1 MKPTKFLLI
10 ALCLMFNLPGRAQ
23 TIDSY
28 FVDMPAIILPGLSSS
43 MRLELTEYYKSE
55 GRDSIRNQFGYN
67 VHLFALDTV
76 NGYISLQTA
85 SNARFE
91 MKTLLRN
98 DTSVVLAVIRTVC
111 GPVCSSYIHFY
122 DKGWNELKIDF
133 PKLSNQFWIK
143 SPEEMINGVK
153 LQDMF
158 KGSFLE
164 YSFNPA
170 ENSVDV
176 KNNSTQL
183 LGEEEQ
189 ELIKPFLTKKV
200 ISVKWKEGK
209 WMQQNDKLN

>member
-67 VHLFALDTV
+67 VHLLALDTV
-76 NGYISLQTA
+76 SGYISLQTA

-98 DTSVVLAVIRTVC
+98 DTSVVLVVIRTVC

-122 DKGWNELKIDF
+122 DKGWNKVQLDF
-133 PKLSNQFWIK
+133 PKLSNLDWLK
-143 SPEEMINGVK
+143 NPEEMVNGEKVK
-153 LQDMF
+153 NMF
-158 KGSFLE
+158 NANFLE
-164 YSFNPA
+164 YIINTKD
-170 ENSVDV
+170 NSIHV
-176 KNNSTQL
+176 KNNSVET
-183 LGEEEQ
+183 LGMDEQ
-189 ELIKPFLTKKV
+189 AIVKPFLDDKV
-200 ISVKWKEGK
+200 ITVRWN
-209 WMQQNDKLN
+209 NDKFSIK

>member
-1 MKPTKFLLI
+1 MKPTKFFLI

-67 VHLFALDTV
+67 VHLLALDTV

-98 DTSVVLAVIRTVC
+98 DTSVVLVVIRTVC

-122 DKGWNELKIDF
+122 DKRWNEVKTNF
-133 PKLSNQFWIK
+133 PKLSNLDWLK
-143 SPEEMINGVK
+143 YPEEMVNGEKVENILRTSFIELTINPLDNTV
-153 LQDMF
+153 
-158 KGSFLE
+158 E
-164 YSFNPA
+164 ARN
-170 ENSVDV
+170 NSVEYLSLEDKKLIEQFM
-176 KNNSTQL
+176 KNNIVRL
-183 LGEEEQ
+183 
-189 ELIKPFLTKKV
+189 
-200 ISVKWKEGK
+200 KWENGK
-209 WMQQNDKLN
+209 WEK

>member
-1 MKPTKFLLI
+1 MKPTKFFLI

-55 GRDSIRNQFGYN
+55 RRDSIRNQFGYN
-67 VHLFALDTV
+67 VHLLALDTV
-76 NGYISLQTA
+76 SGYISLQTA

-122 DKGWNELKIDF
+122 DKGWNKVQLDF
-133 PKLSNQFWIK
+133 PKLSNLDWLK
-143 SPEEMINGVK
+143 NPEEMVNGEKVK
-153 LQDMF
+153 NMF
-158 KGSFLE
+158 NANFLE
-164 YSFNPA
+164 YIINTKD
-170 ENSVDV
+170 NSLHV
-176 KNNSTQL
+176 KNNSVET
-183 LGEEEQ
+183 LGMDEQ
-189 ELIKPFLTKKV
+189 AIVKPFLDDKV
-200 ISVKWKEGK
+200 ITVRWN
-209 WMQQNDKLN
+209 NDKFSIK

>member
-1 MKPTKFLLI
+1 
-10 ALCLMFNLPGRAQ
+10 MFNLPGRAQ

-67 VHLFALDTV
+67 VHLLALDTV

-91 MKTLLRN
+91 METLLRN

-111 GPVCSSYIHFY
+111 GPICSSYINFY

-133 PKLSNQFWIK
+133 PN
-143 SPEEMINGVK
+143 
-153 LQDMF
+153 
-158 KGSFLE
+158 LE
-164 YSFNPA
+164 T
-170 ENSVDV
+170 VDYV
-176 KNNSTQL
+176 NAN
-183 LGEEEQ
+183 
-189 ELIKPFLTKKV
+189 
-200 ISVKWKEGK
+200 
-209 WMQQNDKLN
+209 

>member
-1 MKPTKFLLI
+1 MKPTKFFLI

-55 GRDSIRNQFGYN
+55 RRDSIRNQFGYN
-67 VHLFALDTV
+67 VHLLALDTV
-76 NGYISLQTA
+76 SGYISLQTA

-122 DKGWNELKIDF
+122 DKGWNKVQLDF
-133 PKLSNQFWIK
+133 PKLSNLDWLK
-143 SPEEMINGVK
+143 NPEEMVNGEKVK
-153 LQDMF
+153 NMF
-158 KGSFLE
+158 NANFLE
-164 YSFNPA
+164 YIINTKD
-170 ENSVDV
+170 NSIHV
-176 KNNSTQL
+176 KNNSVET
-183 LGEEEQ
+183 LGMDEQ
-189 ELIKPFLTKKV
+189 AIVKPFLDDKV
-200 ISVKWKEGK
+200 ITVRWN
-209 WMQQNDKLN
+209 NDKFSIK

>member
-1 MKPTKFLLI
+1 MKPTKFFLI

-55 GRDSIRNQFGYN
+55 RRDSIRNQFGYN
-67 VHLFALDTV
+67 VHLLALDTV

-98 DTSVVLAVIRTVC
+98 DTSVVLVVIRTVC

-122 DKGWNELKIDF
+122 DKGWNKVQLDF
-133 PKLSNQFWIK
+133 PKLSNLDWLK
-143 SPEEMINGVK
+143 NPEEMVNGEKVK
-153 LQDMF
+153 NMF
-158 KGSFLE
+158 NANFLE
-164 YSFNPA
+164 YIINTKD
-170 ENSVDV
+170 NSIHV
-176 KNNSTQL
+176 KNNSVET
-183 LGEEEQ
+183 LGMDEQ
-189 ELIKPFLTKKV
+189 AIVKPFLDDKV
-200 ISVKWKEGK
+200 ITVRWN
-209 WMQQNDKLN
+209 NDKFSIK

>member
-55 GRDSIRNQFGYN
+55 RRDSIRNQFGYN
-67 VHLFALDTV
+67 VHLLALDTV

-98 DTSVVLAVIRTVC
+98 DTSVVLVVIRTVC

-122 DKGWNELKIDF
+122 DKSWNELKMDL
-133 PKLSNQFWIK
+133 PKLTNRDWIK
-143 SPEEMINGVK
+143 NPDEIVNGVNVA
-153 LQDMF
+153 DMF
-158 KGSFLE
+158 PASFIEL
-164 YSFNPA
+164 SFNTHNNGI
-170 ENSVDV
+170 EVR
-176 KNNSTQL
+176 NNSADYL
-183 LGEEEQ
+183 SAED
-189 ELIKPFLTKKV
+189 KKV
-200 ISVKWKEGK
+200 IEPLMKKDIVMLKWNNGTWER
-209 WMQQNDKLN
+209 

>member
-55 GRDSIRNQFGYN
+55 RRDSIRNQFGYN
-67 VHLFALDTV
+67 VHLLALDTV
-76 NGYISLQTA
+76 NGYIRLQTA

-122 DKGWNELKIDF
+122 DKGWNEVKMDF
-133 PKLSNQFWIK
+133 PKLSNLDWLK
-143 SPEEMINGVK
+143 NPEEMVNGEKVENILRTSFIELTINPLDNTV
-153 LQDMF
+153 
-158 KGSFLE
+158 E
-164 YSFNPA
+164 ARN
-170 ENSVDV
+170 NSVEYLSLEDKITVRTFV
-176 KNNSTQL
+176 KKENIIFTFSSDGSWKQ
-183 LGEEEQ
+183 
-189 ELIKPFLTKKV
+189 
-200 ISVKWKEGK
+200 ISAI
-209 WMQQNDKLN
+209 

>member
-67 VHLFALDTV
+67 VHLLALDTV

-98 DTSVVLAVIRTVC
+98 DTSVVL
-111 GPVCSSYIHFY
+111 
-122 DKGWNELKIDF
+122 
-133 PKLSNQFWIK
+133 
-143 SPEEMINGVK
+143 
-153 LQDMF
+153 
-158 KGSFLE
+158 
-164 YSFNPA
+164 
-170 ENSVDV
+170 
-176 KNNSTQL
+176 
-183 LGEEEQ
+183 
-189 ELIKPFLTKKV
+189 
-200 ISVKWKEGK
+200 
-209 WMQQNDKLN
+209 

>member
-122 DKGWNELKIDF
+122 DKSWNELKMDL
-133 PKLSNQFWIK
+133 PKLSNRDWLK
-143 SPEEMINGVK
+143 NPEEMVNGEKVENILRTSFIELTINPLDNTV
-153 LQDMF
+153 
-158 KGSFLE
+158 E
-164 YSFNPA
+164 ARN
-170 ENSVDV
+170 NSVEYLSLEDKITVRTFV
-176 KNNSTQL
+176 KKENIIFTFSSDGSWKQ
-183 LGEEEQ
+183 
-189 ELIKPFLTKKV
+189 
-200 ISVKWKEGK
+200 ISAI
-209 WMQQNDKLN
+209 

>member
-1 MKPTKFLLI
+1 MKPTKFFLI

-28 FVDMPAIILPGLSSS
+28 FVDMPAIILPALSSS

-67 VHLFALDTV
+67 VHLLALDTV
-76 NGYISLQTA
+76 SGYISLQTA

-122 DKGWNELKIDF
+122 DKGWNKLKMDL
-133 PKLSNQFWIK
+133 PKLTNRDWIK
-143 SPEEMINGVK
+143 NPDEIVNGVNVA
-153 LQDMF
+153 DMF
-158 KGSFLE
+158 PASFIELR
-164 YSFNPA
+164 F
-170 ENSVDV
+170 DT
-176 KNNSTQL
+176 KNNGIEVRNNSAEYLSLEDKITVRT
-183 LGEEEQ
+183 
-189 ELIKPFLTKKV
+189 FVKKENIIFTFSSDGSWKQ
-200 ISVKWKEGK
+200 ISAI
-209 WMQQNDKLN
+209 

>member
-55 GRDSIRNQFGYN
+55 RRDSIRNQFGYN
-67 VHLFALDTV
+67 VHLLALDTV

-98 DTSVVLAVIRTVC
+98 DTSVVLVVIRTVC

-122 DKGWNELKIDF
+122 DKGWNKVQLDF
-133 PKLSNQFWIK
+133 PKLSNLDWLK
-143 SPEEMINGVK
+143 NPEEMVNGEKVK
-153 LQDMF
+153 NMF
-158 KGSFLE
+158 NANFLE
-164 YSFNPA
+164 YIINTKD
-170 ENSVDV
+170 NSIHV
-176 KNNSTQL
+176 KNNSVET
-183 LGEEEQ
+183 LGMDEQ
-189 ELIKPFLTKKV
+189 AIVKPFLDDKV
-200 ISVKWKEGK
+200 ITVRWN
-209 WMQQNDKLN
+209 NDKFSIK

>member
-98 DTSVVLAVIRTVC
+98 DTSVVLVVIRTVC

-122 DKGWNELKIDF
+122 DKSWNELKMDL
-133 PKLSNQFWIK
+133 PKLSNRDWLK
-143 SPEEMINGVK
+143 NPEEMVNGEKVENILRTSFIELTINPLDNTV
-153 LQDMF
+153 
-158 KGSFLE
+158 E
-164 YSFNPA
+164 ARN
-170 ENSVDV
+170 NSVEYLSLEDKITVRTFV
-176 KNNSTQL
+176 KKENIIFTFSSDGSWKQ
-183 LGEEEQ
+183 
-189 ELIKPFLTKKV
+189 
-200 ISVKWKEGK
+200 ISAI
-209 WMQQNDKLN
+209 

>member
-1 MKPTKFLLI
+1 
-10 ALCLMFNLPGRAQ
+10 MFNLPGRAQ

-122 DKGWNELKIDF
+122 DKSWNELKMDL
-133 PKLSNQFWIK
+133 PKLSNRDWLK
-143 SPEEMINGVK
+143 NPEEMVNGEKVENILRTSFIELTINPLDNTV
-153 LQDMF
+153 
-158 KGSFLE
+158 E
-164 YSFNPA
+164 ARN
-170 ENSVDV
+170 NSVEYLSLEDKITVRTFV
-176 KNNSTQL
+176 KKENIIFTFSSDGSWKQ
-183 LGEEEQ
+183 
-189 ELIKPFLTKKV
+189 
-200 ISVKWKEGK
+200 ISAI
-209 WMQQNDKLN
+209 

>member
-55 GRDSIRNQFGYN
+55 RRDSIRNQFGYN
-67 VHLFALDTV
+67 VHLLALDTV
-76 NGYISLQTA
+76 SGYISLQTA
-85 SNARFE
+85 SNGRFE

-122 DKGWNELKIDF
+122 DKSWNELK
-133 PKLSNQFWIK
+133 
-143 SPEEMINGVK
+143 
-153 LQDMF
+153 
-158 KGSFLE
+158 
-164 YSFNPA
+164 
-170 ENSVDV
+170 
-176 KNNSTQL
+176 
-183 LGEEEQ
+183 
-189 ELIKPFLTKKV
+189 
-200 ISVKWKEGK
+200 
-209 WMQQNDKLN
+209 

>member
-55 GRDSIRNQFGYN
+55 RRDSIRNQFGYN
-67 VHLFALDTV
+67 VHLLALDTV
-76 NGYISLQTA
+76 SGYISLQTA

-122 DKGWNELKIDF
+122 DKGWNKVQLDF
-133 PKLSNQFWIK
+133 PKLSNLDWLK
-143 SPEEMINGVK
+143 NPEEMVNGEKVK
-153 LQDMF
+153 NMF
-158 KGSFLE
+158 NANFLE
-164 YSFNPA
+164 YIINTKD
-170 ENSVDV
+170 NSLHV
-176 KNNSTQL
+176 KNNSVET
-183 LGEEEQ
+183 LGMDEQ
-189 ELIKPFLTKKV
+189 AIVKPFLDDKV
-200 ISVKWKEGK
+200 ITVRWN
-209 WMQQNDKLN
+209 NDKFSIK

>member
-28 FVDMPAIILPGLSSS
+28 FVDMPAIILPALSSS

-67 VHLFALDTV
+67 IHLFALDTV

-111 GPVCSSYIHFY
+111 GPICSSYIHFY

-133 PKLSNQFWIK
+133 PKLTNRDWLK
-143 SPEEMINGVK
+143 
-153 LQDMF
+153 
-158 KGSFLE
+158 
-164 YSFNPA
+164 NPD
-170 ENSVDV
+170 ESVDGEKV
-176 KNNSTQL
+176 ENILRSSFIELTINPLNNTVEARNNSIEYLSLESEKL
-183 LGEEEQ
+183 LEPY
-189 ELIKPFLTKKV
+189 LKKEN
-200 ISVKWKEGK
+200 IIITFDNNGWHIR
-209 WMQQNDKLN
+209 

>member
-55 GRDSIRNQFGYN
+55 RRDSIRNQFGYN
-67 VHLFALDTV
+67 VHLLALDTV
-76 NGYISLQTA
+76 SGYISLQTA

-98 DTSVVLAVIRTVC
+98 DTSVVLVVIRTVC

-122 DKGWNELKIDF
+122 DKGWNKLKMDL
-133 PKLSNQFWIK
+133 PKLTNRDWIK
-143 SPEEMINGVK
+143 NPDEIVNGVNVA
-153 LQDMF
+153 DMF
-158 KGSFLE
+158 PASFIELR
-164 YSFNPA
+164 F
-170 ENSVDV
+170 DT
-176 KNNSTQL
+176 KNNGIEVRNNSAEYLSLEDKITVRT
-183 LGEEEQ
+183 
-189 ELIKPFLTKKV
+189 FVKKENIIFTFSSDGSWKQ
-200 ISVKWKEGK
+200 ISAI
-209 WMQQNDKLN
+209 